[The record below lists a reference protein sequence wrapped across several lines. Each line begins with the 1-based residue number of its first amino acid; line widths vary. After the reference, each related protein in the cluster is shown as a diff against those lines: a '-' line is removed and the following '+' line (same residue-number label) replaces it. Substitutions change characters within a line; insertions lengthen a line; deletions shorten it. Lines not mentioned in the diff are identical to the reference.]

1 MTPNAV
7 ILPRAPVAA
16 DLPGLLAL
24 NTANE
29 TELSRLDSA
38 GLRRL
43 IASAF
48 YCGVTGPVGTP
59 TGFMIA
65 LDHTATYAS
74 PNYLW
79 FRQRLDRFV
88 YIDRIVI
95 AASARGQGYAQQLYA
110 AAFIAARN
118 AHHTAVCCEVNEV
131 PPNPASD
138 RLHARLGFTS
148 VGRAVLPVQTGQL
161 PKTVRYLQAAALTE

>member
-1 MTPNAV
+1 MTQDAV
-7 ILPRAPVAA
+7 TPPRVPVAA

-24 NTANE
+24 NAANE
-29 TELSRLDSA
+29 TELSPLDDA
-38 GLRRL
+38 GLRHL
-43 IASAF
+43 LASAF

-59 TGFMIA
+59 TGIIIA
-65 LDHTATYAS
+65 LDQTATYNS

-95 AASARGQGYAQQLYA
+95 AASTRGQGYARQLYA
-110 AAFIAARN
+110 AAFTAARK
-118 AHHTAVCCEVNEV
+118 AHHTAVCCEVNET

-138 RLHARLGFTS
+138 RFHARLGFIP
-148 VGRAVLPVQTGQL
+148 VGRAVLPAQIGQL
-161 PKTVRYLQAAALTE
+161 PKTVRYFQAPALTG